1 MVTNAK
7 EFPKTYYCRH
17 MMPGIA
23 RYENFNPVTKK
34 TDEEHLFIDVDA
46 LKQSAPSM
54 VGKPIYVNHQKVN
67 LATLEADADGYV
79 TECFYNEL
87 DGWLWAKFLAV
98 TDEAQNAVN
107 RQWSVSNAYI
117 PQEWD
122 GAGSHLNVDY
132 DKKIRKHNF
141 THLAIVPNPRY
152 EDAKIF
158 TPEQFKDYQAA
169 KRSELDELQNS
180 KPNKGH
186 PMFKFFQKKDEELKN
201 GLPADADLSTIEIE
215 LEGGKRMALSE
226 IINAVKKNDEDEAEK
241 KKAKDEEDDKKNAK
255 VAWND
260 DTEVT
265 VGKDKMPM
273 KDLMNKYNAMCKKN
287 DDKKAEEKKTEDED
301 KEKKEKENA
310 LAKAKE
316 DEEKKNRDDKMKEM
330 LNAHTKGKIV
340 PISTVIDKKKRGSEM
355 FGSAKK

>member
-1 MVTNAK
+1 MVENAK
-7 EFPKTYYCRH
+7 EFPKTFYARH
-17 MMPGIA
+17 MLPGIA
-23 RYENFNPVTKK
+23 RYENVNPVTKK
-34 TDEEHLFIDVDA
+34 TEEEHLFIDVDA
-46 LKQSAPSM
+46 MKQSAPSM

-67 LATLEADADGYV
+67 LDTLQDDADGYV

-98 TDEAQNAVN
+98 SDEAQTAVA
-107 RQWSVSNAYI
+107 RKWSVSNAYL
-117 PQEWD
+117 PKEWD

-132 DKKIRKHNF
+132 DKKIRKHEF

-158 TPEQFKDYQAA
+158 TPEEFKAYQAE

-180 KPNKGH
+180 KPSEGH

-201 GLPADADLSTIEIE
+201 GLPADADLSKIEIE
-215 LEGGKRMALSE
+215 VDGKRVALSE

-260 DTEVT
+260 DTEVS
-265 VGKDKMPM
+265 VGDQKMPM
-273 KDLMNKYNAMCKKN
+273 KDLMNKYNAMTKKN
-287 DDKKAEEKKTEDED
+287 AEDEEKKKEKENAESKKKEEDEAEKAD
-301 KEKKEKENA
+301 KEKKEKENSA
-310 LAKAKE
+310 T
-316 DEEKKNRDDKMKEM
+316 RMKEM
-330 LNAHTKGKIV
+330 LNAHNKAKVV
-340 PISTVIDKKKRGSEM
+340 PITTVIDKKKRGSEM
-355 FGSAKK
+355 FGSTKK